1 MGKPNVRSVN
11 LDSALTPIAGTASD
25 IVISS
30 AAVLLQGSKELPDN
44 TTHVFLGVKD
54 GSVYVTYDGSTPS
67 STNGFLWP
75 VGTAATVGKDQY
87 LVMKMIRATGTD
99 ARVHACP
106 VQE

>member
-1 MGKPNVRSVN
+1 
-11 LDSALTPIAGTASD
+11 
-25 IVISS
+25 
-30 AAVLLQGSKELPDN
+30 
-44 TTHVFLGVKD
+44 
-54 GSVYVTYDGSTPS
+54 
-67 STNGFLWP
+67 